1 MTIMKKSTT
10 ILLLVAA
17 LSFGYLPTCT
27 MNVEAS
33 NPTAVTDKDP
43 KDHKTKKPHHKK
55 PEPPHKVHHRK
66 PEPPHKVHGHRPPR
80 RPMPPVGT
88 HYRERPQHCISIS
101 FNHAPYFF
109 AEGIFYRYA
118 NANYVVVRPEIGMIV
133 PLLPETGVYRIKKK
147 GETLYVCHDV
157 LYRPFKSGGNLHFKI
172 VGFL

>member
-1 MTIMKKSTT
+1 MKKSTT
-10 ILLLVAA
+10 ILLLAAA
-17 LSFGYLPTCT
+17 LSFGYLPTYT
-27 MNVEAS
+27 MSVEAS

-55 PEPPHKVHHRK
+55 PEPPHKVH
-66 PEPPHKVHGHRPPR
+66 GHRPPR
-80 RPMPPVGT
+80 RPMPPIGT

-118 NANYVVVRPEIGMIV
+118 NASYVVVRPEIGMIV

>member
-1 MTIMKKSTT
+1 MKKSTT
-10 ILLLVAA
+10 ILLLAAA

-27 MNVEAS
+27 MSVEAS

-118 NANYVVVRPEIGMIV
+118 NASYVVVRPEIGMIV
-133 PLLPETGVYRIKKK
+133 PLLPNTGVYRIKKK
-147 GETLYVCHDV
+147 GETRFACNEV
-157 LYRPFKSGGNLHFKI
+157 LYRPFKAGGNLHCKI
-172 VGFL
+172 VGVL

>member
-1 MTIMKKSTT
+1 MKKSTT

-109 AEGIFYRYA
+109 CRRYFLPLCQCKLRRGTPRNRHDCA
-118 NANYVVVRPEIGMIV
+118 SLARNRRV
-133 PLLPETGVYRIKKK
+133 P
-147 GETLYVCHDV
+147 D
-157 LYRPFKSGGNLHFKI
+157 
-172 VGFL
+172 

>member
-1 MTIMKKSTT
+1 MKKSTT
-10 ILLLVAA
+10 ILLLAAA

-27 MNVEAS
+27 MSVEAS

-88 HYRERPQHCISIS
+88 HYREHPQHCISIS

-118 NANYVVVRPEIGMIV
+118 NASYVVVRPEIGMIV

-147 GETLYVCHDV
+147 GEILYVCHDV
-157 LYRPFKSGGNLHFKI
+157 LYRPFKVTS
-172 VGFL
+172 

>member
-1 MTIMKKSTT
+1 MKKSTT

-43 KDHKTKKPHHKK
+43 KDHKTKKPKPHHKK

-118 NANYVVVRPEIGMIV
+118 NANYVVVRPEIGKPACTGLRKKERHCMSATMSSTV
-133 PLLPETGVYRIKKK
+133 PSSPE
-147 GETLYVCHDV
+147 ETCTSRL
-157 LYRPFKSGGNLHFKI
+157 
-172 VGFL
+172 